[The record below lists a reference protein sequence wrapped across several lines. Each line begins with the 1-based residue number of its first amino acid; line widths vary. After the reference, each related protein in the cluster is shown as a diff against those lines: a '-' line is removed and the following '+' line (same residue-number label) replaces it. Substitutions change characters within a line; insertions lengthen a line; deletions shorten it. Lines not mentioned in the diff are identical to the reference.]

1 MKTPDVY
8 TSRVVYVKK
17 TKNLKL
23 FLLSMKQ
30 VKDFIPGVHFRV
42 TCQQQRPGGGVM
54 AVSQVSP
61 GVFLSDLDSALN
73 VGVLTSRN
81 ITLIINASGLQDVSY
96 PQLDLQLLHV
106 PVQDQPHAP
115 LSHYFESV
123 AERISQN
130 QTGATLVHCTA
141 GRSRSPTLI
150 MAYLMRCEGLSLR
163 RAHEQVLDQRP
174 FIRPN
179 AGFWLQLMEY
189 ERTLFSRNSVRM
201 VRTSCGVLPE
211 ALQDSEDT
219 AAYCVN
225 I

>member
-1 MKTPDVY
+1 
-8 TSRVVYVKK
+8 
-17 TKNLKL
+17 
-23 FLLSMKQ
+23 
-30 VKDFIPGVHFRV
+30 
-42 TCQQQRPGGGVM
+42 M

-150 MAYLMRCEGLSLR
+150 MAYLMRCERLSLR